1 MPTEKRKQYKTQ
13 PTLKQTIAVQKV
25 LEIVRNSKNQ
35 KKITIGR
42 ILKEAGYADTTSTVP
57 TQVTRSKGWNS
68 LMEKYFNEESVAK
81 FHQMMFES
89 KILRWYTF
97 PLKEKNSIIRTI
109 IESLPEAKLVR
120 IILIDDSKRAYFTI
134 PNLEYIDKAL
144 DKAYKVR
151 GKYINNTGEVPQDD
165 KYIEEITLT
174 LRRIYASKRG
184 TVSNPADIQVLG

>member
-1 MPTEKRKQYKTQ
+1 MTEKPRKHYKTQ

-81 FHQMMFES
+81 FHQMMFNS
-89 KILRWYTF
+89 KILRWYSF
-97 PLKEKNSIIRTI
+97 PLKEKDSNIKKI
-109 IESLPEAKLVR
+109 IESLPEAKVVKIL
-120 IILIDDSKRAYFTI
+120 LIDDSKRAYFTI

-144 DKAYKVR
+144 DKAYKIR
-151 GKYINNTGEVPQDD
+151 GRYIINTGEVPQDD

-174 LRRIYASKRG
+174 LRKIYSGKREITASEQ
-184 TVSNPADIQVLG
+184 PA